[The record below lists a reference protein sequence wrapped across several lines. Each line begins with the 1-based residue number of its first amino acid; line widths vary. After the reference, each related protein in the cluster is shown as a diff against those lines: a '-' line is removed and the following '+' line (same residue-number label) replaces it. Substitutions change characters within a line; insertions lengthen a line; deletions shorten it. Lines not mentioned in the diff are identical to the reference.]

1 MKTGIE
7 AAESERLQHEN
18 LPLRSLVA
26 ARAETEPTLSAR
38 ETRVVEPTRFLAMTR
53 EEMEQQL
60 RLFDTAL
67 SSIADYVFVCDL
79 ECRIIYANQA
89 RLELWQR
96 ALPEVLGRNFLE
108 LDYPPA
114 LAARIHGQIQTVIA
128 TKAPLRAESEYTGSS
143 GLAGYYDYILVP
155 VLGTD
160 GEVECVTGSTRNI
173 TERRRMEQELQA
185 SEAQS
190 REILESITDAFVAVD
205 RDWRFTY
212 VNKQAER
219 LLDRSP
225 GDLLGQVLWE
235 MYPGMAGSEFALAY
249 LRAAHEGVAASLTAF
264 YPDHD
269 RWYEV
274 HVYPAHHGI
283 TIYFQNVTERIRAEE
298 LAPKQCIG
306 LSLILN
312 ELVSNALKHGRQQAE
327 IFLTVEDQQVTLTV
341 CDDGDGFPEEFD
353 SQLEANTG
361 LDLVDSLVR
370 TDLLGTI
377 VCRNQPQGGGQVT
390 VTFPLP
396 AS

>member
-1 MKTGIE
+1 MFDE
-7 AAESERLQHEN
+7 AIVPPCTQPISQRTHIHTTL
-18 LPLRSLVA
+18 
-26 ARAETEPTLSAR
+26 TEQSQRCHTI
-38 ETRVVEPTRFLAMTR
+38 VNVC
-53 EEMEQQL
+53 
-60 RLFDTAL
+60 AL
-67 SSIADYVFVCDL
+67 SF
-79 ECRIIYANQA
+79 
-89 RLELWQR
+89 
-96 ALPEVLGRNFLE
+96 
-108 LDYPPA
+108 
-114 LAARIHGQIQTVIA
+114 
-128 TKAPLRAESEYTGSS
+128 
-143 GLAGYYDYILVP
+143 
-155 VLGTD
+155 
-160 GEVECVTGSTRNI
+160 
-173 TERRRMEQELQA
+173 
-185 SEAQS
+185 
-190 REILESITDAFVAVD
+190 
-205 RDWRFTY
+205 

-249 LRAAHEGVAASLTAF
+249 LRAAHEGIAASLTAF
-264 YPDHD
+264 YPDHN
-269 RWYEV
+269 RWYEA
-274 HVYPAHHGI
+274 HVYPAYHGI